1 MQLEKQ
7 AWEAHAEA
15 CRILED
21 TMLRLV
27 RIGMLEWHF
36 LMWFAENRRK
46 SGAEADQLA
55 AAIFEKAAK
64 DFERV
69 GQEAHDAGIVPDN
82 PTELASDED
91 IQRELD
97 ETLPSLLATGADEA
111 VVLRWLALWRK
122 DASMDDKY
130 EKVRPVFV
138 QFARVV
144 HAASEELEALWQE
157 LDESLGAEE
166 EYEEEPERIELT
178 PAARILNKNPKLLD
192 GCTDFPQLAAK
203 LNRTGRN
210 KPCPCESGKKFKK
223 CCGAPIIHK
232 PHAPYP

>member
-1 MQLEKQ
+1 MQIEKQ
-7 AWEAHAEA
+7 AWEAQAEA

-21 TMLRLV
+21 TMLHLV

-36 LMWFAENRRK
+36 LMWFAESRRE

-69 GQEAHDAGIVPDN
+69 GQEAHDVGMVPDN
-82 PTELASDED
+82 PRELASDED

-97 ETLPSLLATGADEA
+97 ETLPPLLASGADEA
-111 VVLRWLALWRK
+111 VILRWLALWRK
-122 DASMDDKY
+122 DASMDARC

-144 HAASEELEALWQE
+144 YAASEELEALWEE
-157 LDESLGAEE
+157 LDESLSAEE
-166 EYEEEPERIELT
+166 EYEEEPETPRRIELT

-192 GCTDFPQLAAK
+192 GRIDFPQLAGK

-223 CCGAPIIHK
+223 CCGAPVIHN
-232 PHAPYP
+232 